1 MAMVSGENKTAG
13 WWGAGV
19 TVIAGVILLIAARV
33 FCRTPEQDKTGNE
46 EQTDIQIQ
54 RLIDASASRS
64 DREAARKGILEE
76 HRALCRKLIVL
87 IQPGQRDK
95 LSEEARALVAIT
107 LGELRCDEAVGVLVS
122 GLSAGPAVEP
132 PVMSGAVYFASSCRD
147 ALIQIGR
154 PSVPALL
161 DVLQKSD
168 NRKAVVYSL
177 DALREIL
184 GGKRHMLETLEKVR
198 DRVSD
203 ARSKSN
209 LDAAFKIAAQLG
221 ESEEPLY

>member
-1 MAMVSGENKTAG
+1 MVSGTNRVANWRIAG
-13 WWGAGV
+13 GI
-19 TVIAGVILLIAARV
+19 TVAGVIFLIAARV
-33 FCRTPEQDKTGNE
+33 FCVTPEQDKIMNE
-46 EQTDIQIQ
+46 ERVDIQIQ
-54 RLIDASASRS
+54 KLIDESASRS
-64 DREAARKGILEE
+64 DREAARTKILEG
-76 HRALCRKLIVL
+76 HRALCRKLVVL
-87 IQPGQRDK
+87 IQPARRDE
-95 LSEEARALVAIT
+95 LNEEARALVAIT

-132 PVMSGAVYFASSCRD
+132 PVMSGAVYFASSCRR

-161 DVLQKSD
+161 DVLQESD
-168 NRKAVVYSL
+168 NRKAIVYSL

-184 GGKRHMLETLEKVR
+184 GGKRRMLETLEKLR

-209 LDAAFKIAAQLG
+209 LEAARKIVELWG